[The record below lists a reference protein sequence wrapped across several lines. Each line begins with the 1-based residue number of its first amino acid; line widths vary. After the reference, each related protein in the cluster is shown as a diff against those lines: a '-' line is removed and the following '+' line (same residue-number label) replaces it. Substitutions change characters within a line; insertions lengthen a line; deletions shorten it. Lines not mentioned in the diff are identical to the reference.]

1 MRNRTIR
8 KGSTSVFSRIRN
20 HRAFSLVEL
29 VVVVA
34 VIGIITAIAMPSIR
48 GVLEK
53 GEEAKVTQ
61 NAKNIAA
68 LSSNLAAIGV
78 AHVLPDSLGG
88 IEATARL
95 LREGVTVPEGPLA
108 GQMFRMNG
116 LTDEEITKAAD
127 KLRIVYAENELNL
140 QLKSI

>member
-8 KGSTSVFSRIRN
+8 RGSTSIFSRIKD
-20 HRAFSLVEL
+20 HRAFSLVEIL
-29 VVVVA
+29 VVIV
-34 VIGIITAIAMPSIR
+34 VIGIITAIAMPAIR
-48 GVLEK
+48 GVLEN

-116 LTDEEITKAAD
+116 LSDQEITKAAD
-127 KLRIVYAENELNL
+127 KLTIVYAEKELNL
-140 QLKSI
+140 QFKDV